1 MFMVLLDEYENLFPY
16 QQWIV
21 NTLVKLGPP
30 ALSVKVAKKLG
41 VANTSGTGTGQELQ
55 ELHDYTRITLVY
67 DVENP
72 ESRRKYRDLL
82 RRFVT
87 NMLTCEGLPN
97 TDVDKLLPRSQEVE
111 VDHEEMIAQ
120 IARLC
125 KVSVPEFTSWSQSRQ
140 SKKISYY
147 GEAAVYRILQGQRTD
162 KRFQGFND
170 ISFVSSGIIRYFQE
184 ILGVAFHLTYGSN
197 HPPSGGLELCPANQT
212 KAVHLVSQHSL
223 TTLSRNVETHGENL
237 KYFLLDLAD
246 CLRHKLL
253 HHTSEPEAA
262 RFTIQDP
269 EILETPGMTPLRTI
283 IQIGV
288 REGVFQIR
296 QGLPAF
302 RPKHSSDPQPSE
314 FNIGRIF
321 TPVLELSP
329 RLRWRT
335 SIGCQ
340 SLLRLLEPQ
349 NRQRVLVD
357 LKSVMVRETDVN
369 QESLELSG

>member
-1 MFMVLLDEYENLFPY
+1 MPSGSDVFGFYVKLTRGAICNVGILPDNSIPTDALQDAQLADLTEQELVLQLLESLLSELAFCARESLLTLDGMAESKLTVELSQILFANTVTAPANLGSLLDNLHLAHRDLARFIRRRFIYSEDVTVPDPLLDFDQLRRAIDQVKRHVPDLHDSMFMVLLDEYENLFPY

-30 ALSVKVAKKLG
+30 VFSVKVAKKLG

-140 SKKISYY
+140 S
-147 GEAAVYRILQGQRTD
+147 EE
-162 KRFQGFND
+162 D
-170 ISFVSSGIIRYFQE
+170 I
-184 ILGVAFHLTYGSN
+184 
-197 HPPSGGLELCPANQT
+197 
-212 KAVHLVSQHSL
+212 
-223 TTLSRNVETHGENL
+223 
-237 KYFLLDLAD
+237 
-246 CLRHKLL
+246 
-253 HHTSEPEAA
+253 
-262 RFTIQDP
+262 
-269 EILETPGMTPLRTI
+269 
-283 IQIGV
+283 
-288 REGVFQIR
+288 
-296 QGLPAF
+296 
-302 RPKHSSDPQPSE
+302 
-314 FNIGRIF
+314 
-321 TPVLELSP
+321 
-329 RLRWRT
+329 
-335 SIGCQ
+335 
-340 SLLRLLEPQ
+340 LLRRGGGVPDPPGSTY
-349 NRQRVLVD
+349 RQTVP
-357 LKSVMVRETDVN
+357 
-369 QESLELSG
+369 GI